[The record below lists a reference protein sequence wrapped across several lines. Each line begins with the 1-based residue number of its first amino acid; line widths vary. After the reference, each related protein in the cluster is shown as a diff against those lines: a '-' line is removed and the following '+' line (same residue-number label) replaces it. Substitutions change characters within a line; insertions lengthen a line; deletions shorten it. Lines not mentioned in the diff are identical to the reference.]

1 MGVNYSG
8 GCCTNIY
15 TDKNEADL
23 DLLKRDMSKLK
34 NRKTLI
40 TINEG
45 DEDAQG
51 NAKNRRNKEFLEKHI
66 KDNSKYN
73 SFSASRAEYQ
83 EKLTKLNEI
92 VKNQSSVLKLKVLN
106 SNSNLTKG
114 TTILMNCQG
123 LIMNETNENKRNAKD
138 GFAYFGYSPNNLEK
152 ELKELD
158 YNIHFAK
165 GINEK
170 NEQSNM

>member
-23 DLLKRDMSKLK
+23 DLLKRDMNNLK

-40 TINEG
+40 TLNE
-45 DEDAQG
+45 DDVHG
-51 NAKNRRNKEFLEKHI
+51 NAKNRRNIDFLEKHI

-73 SFSASRAEYQ
+73 SFSGSRVEYQ
-83 EKLTKLNEI
+83 EKLIKLKEI
-92 VKNQSSVLKLKVLN
+92 VKNQSPILKLKVLN
-106 SNSNLTKG
+106 SSSNLTKG
-114 TTILMNCQG
+114 TVILMNCLG
-123 LIMNETNENKRNAKD
+123 LIMDETNENTRNAKD
-138 GFAYFGYSPNNLEK
+138 GFIYFGYCPSNLEK
-152 ELKELD
+152 ELKEID
-158 YNIHFAK
+158 YNIQFSK